1 MAYEVNLKERTVTVT
16 LTFHYDEDK
25 LNEIFR
31 ENAED
36 NEQVPRDL
44 TEEELGDL
52 LDEMGDMFSDHFAY
66 SLEQMYCDGVDRER
80 QIDFFDNL
88 DMEEETA

>member
-1 MAYEVNLKERTVTVT
+1 MAYEVNLKERTVTIT
-16 LTFHYDEDK
+16 LTFQYDEES
-25 LNEIFR
+25 LNEILR

-36 NEQVPRDL
+36 NEQVPRNL

-66 SLEQMYCDGVDRER
+66 SLDEMYSNGIDRQR
-80 QIDFFDNL
+80 QIEFFDNL
-88 DMEEETA
+88 DLEEVEA